1 VSANSGRH
9 DAGKRMQDTHTQEN
23 DTHQVAITPIH
34 KGKIDISSH
43 IAEEMA
49 PEAKASYRSEAEIG
63 IHAKTD

>member
-1 VSANSGRH
+1 
-9 DAGKRMQDTHTQEN
+9 MQDTHTQEN